1 MRKLIAYLTGG
12 EPIVL
17 LDHEGEFYYTIAYK
31 HPFVEGGRYAHVY
44 WFTKVGHVTLNEDG
58 TTSGNSGY
66 IKKWV
71 KG

>member
-17 LDHEGEFYYTIAYK
+17 LDHKDEFHYTIAYR
-31 HPFVEGGRYAHVY
+31 HPFVEGKLYAHVY
-44 WFTKVGHVTLNEDG
+44 WSTKVGHVILNEDG
-58 TTSGNSGY
+58 TTYGNSNY

-71 KG
+71 RG